1 MKLLA
6 LASFAL
12 LCAGSTS
19 DGRPANGQV
28 ATGAAALTCWSPC
41 NVEPANV
48 DEPPP
53 LECPMC
59 GGNAEVH
66 RRRTEF
72 LFEASA
78 TALLAV
84 LTTR

>member
-12 LCAGSTS
+12 LCAGSTL
-19 DGRPANGQV
+19 DGRPAHRQV
-28 ATGAAALTCWSPC
+28 PTGAALSCWTPC
-41 NVEPANV
+41 NVDDAKV

-53 LECPMC
+53 LDCPMC
-59 GGNAEVH
+59 GGNADLH

-72 LFEASA
+72 LLEASA

-84 LTTR
+84 LTAR